1 MTIGWR
7 TCENFMPLA
16 FQSYDDVNFSKNNQE
31 QLSIFSVGNTKYQ
44 SAPMKFL

>member
-16 FQSYDDVNFSKNNQE
+16 FQSYDDVNFSKKIRNSFQFLALE
-31 QLSIFSVGNTKYQ
+31 IQNTNL
-44 SAPMKFL
+44 PR